1 MVCHT
6 VPRKCLFRR
15 QLTAFQRIGHA
26 TPRILPSNKGDSQWS
41 TNLASTII
49 LPSHR
54 NIHILSARV
63 YHTTRLFFSIVSV
76 NGMFSLRTS
85 GKASSYMDAWFSMAT
100 RAAPSSS
107 FWRCALMAGLISNL
121 LGGGGAQAT
130 TSSLSSL
137 AALPTSSV
145 SSVAVIS
152 TSSLSSLATLST
164 MATPTVNALTAS
176 TTYTPTNSWT
186 PQPTCSSGS
195 TAVGGLGGGV
205 YLDGYGTY
213 WSVAC
218 GQDWSGTTFY
228 DGVGYAYVPWC
239 ASWS

>member
-1 MVCHT
+1 M
-6 VPRKCLFRR
+6 
-15 QLTAFQRIGHA
+15 
-26 TPRILPSNKGDSQWS
+26 SW
-41 TNLASTII
+41 
-49 LPSHR
+49 
-54 NIHILSARV
+54 
-63 YHTTRLFFSIVSV
+63 
-76 NGMFSLRTS
+76 LRTR
-85 GKASSYMDAWFSMAT
+85 GKTTSYMDAWFSMAT
-100 RAAPSSS
+100 RAAPSRSRS
-107 FWRCALMAGLISNL
+107 NLFWRCALMAGLISTL

-137 AALPTSSV
+137 AALSTSSV

-164 MATPTVNALTAS
+164 TATTTANILTAS
-176 TTYTPTNSWT
+176 TTYSPTNSWT

-218 GQDWSGTTFY
+218 GQDWSGTTLY
-228 DGVGYAYVPWC
+228 DGAGTGAYV
-239 ASWS
+239 S